1 MQSLLERY
9 ARVDFYDEFANGAG
23 VPRSHYAG
31 LARTLRSIDWSD
43 FQHRVATVNAVL
55 LQRGVT
61 FTVYADARGTERILP
76 FDLIPRIVPND
87 EWSLIKRG
95 IAQRVYALNAF
106 LTDVY
111 GKQQILT
118 DGVVPWDLIY
128 SSRFFSREM
137 IGLKLPHNVYI
148 HVSGVDLIRGR
159 DGTYYVLEDNL
170 RTPSGISY
178 VLENRDVLKRSFP
191 RLFEHYQPRPVD
203 DYPRRLRAALTNSA
217 PFGNVEPTIV
227 LLTPGIYNSAYFEHT
242 MLARRMGIELVE
254 GHDLIVRD
262 NVVYM
267 KTTKG
272 TQRVDVIYRRIDD
285 DYLDPLYFRS
295 DSSLGVAGLMD
306 AYRAGNVVLANA
318 IGTGVADDKA
328 VYPFVP
334 AMIKYYLGEEPVLPN
349 VPTFDC
355 NDDTQRRHV
364 LAHLDEL
371 VVKNTNQ
378 SGGYGML
385 MGPSSTKIDREK
397 FRQAIEATPRE
408 FIAQPIIPLSCHPTI
423 VGDGIAPRHIDLRP
437 YVLYGQEVDVPACAL
452 TRVALQEGSLV
463 VNSSQ
468 GGGSKDTWILD

>member
-1 MQSLLERY
+1 MQPLLERY
-9 ARVDFYDEFANGAG
+9 ARVDFYDEFADDVG

-76 FDLIPRIVPND
+76 FDLIPRIVPAD

-95 IAQRVYALNAF
+95 IAQRVMALNAF

-111 GKQQILT
+111 GKQQILA
-118 DGVVPWDLIY
+118 DGVVPWDLVF

-137 IGLKLPHNVYI
+137 IGFKLPRDVYI

-178 VLENRDVLKRSFP
+178 VLENRDVLKRGFP
-191 RLFEHYQPRPVD
+191 DLFNGYAVCPVD
-203 DYPRRLRAALTNSA
+203 DYPGRLLDVLRYVAPRGAAA
-217 PFGNVEPTIV
+217 PNVV

-272 TQRVDVIYRRIDD
+272 TQRVDVIYRRVDD
-285 DYLDPLYFRS
+285 DFLDPQNFR
-295 DSSLGVAGLMD
+295 
-306 AYRAGNVVLANA
+306 
-318 IGTGVADDKA
+318 
-328 VYPFVP
+328 
-334 AMIKYYLGEEPVLPN
+334 
-349 VPTFDC
+349 
-355 NDDTQRRHV
+355 
-364 LAHLDEL
+364 
-371 VVKNTNQ
+371 
-378 SGGYGML
+378 
-385 MGPSSTKIDREK
+385 
-397 FRQAIEATPRE
+397 
-408 FIAQPIIPLSCHPTI
+408 
-423 VGDGIAPRHIDLRP
+423 
-437 YVLYGQEVDVPACAL
+437 
-452 TRVALQEGSLV
+452 
-463 VNSSQ
+463 
-468 GGGSKDTWILD
+468 